1 MNMCRRRTRVRVHVR
16 VCIPSRPD
24 ARARHAPR
32 AQVGGYSTVSGT
44 EEATIASVDAGGYCL
59 DLTTPLQHDHLA
71 EERSTVGPEA
81 ADSAEYR
88 DHRVV
93 QMRAEVALLTH
104 NILVTGDD
112 DSVYPAQYGVQIHVH
127 SHGHESSTAMTTSSC
142 G

>member
-1 MNMCRRRTRVRVHVR
+1 MGTQTTTPTGV
-16 VCIPSRPD
+16 ITST
-24 ARARHAPR
+24 AFWE
-32 AQVGGYSTVSGT
+32 GYSTVSGT

-93 QMRAEVALLTH
+93 QMRAEVALLT
-104 NILVTGDD
+104 
-112 DSVYPAQYGVQIHVH
+112 
-127 SHGHESSTAMTTSSC
+127 
-142 G
+142 